1 MVIRYMLDTDV
12 CIALIKNRPASM
24 RSRLSLLTSEE
35 VGISSIVAAELWF
48 GVANSQ
54 KKKKNQSALKDFLE
68 FVTLLDWPCE
78 ASRLYGQVRA
88 QLQKLGTP
96 IGATDLLI
104 VSHAL
109 FIDTVL
115 VTNNT
120 REFER
125 VPDLKIEN
133 WLSDTA

>member
-1 MVIRYMLDTDV
+1 MVIRFMLDTDV
-12 CIALIKNRPASM
+12 CIALIKNRPVSM
-24 RSRLSLLTSEE
+24 QNRLSLLIPEE
-35 VGISSIVAAELWF
+35 VGISSMVAAELWF

-54 KKKKNQSALKDFLE
+54 KKKKNEAALKDFLE

-78 ASRLYGQVRA
+78 ASPFYGHIRS

-96 IGATDLLI
+96 IGAMDLLI
-104 VSHAL
+104 ASHAL
-109 FIDTVL
+109 FLDTVL

-125 VPDLKIEN
+125 VPDLKVEN
-133 WLSDTA
+133 WLSDRG

>member
-12 CIALIKNRPASM
+12 CIALIKNRPVSM
-24 RSRLSLLTSEE
+24 QSRLSLLIPEE
-35 VGISSIVAAELWF
+35 VGISSMVVAELWF

-54 KKKKNQSALKDFLE
+54 KKKKNEAALKDFLE

-78 ASRLYGQVRA
+78 AAPLYGKIRA

-96 IGATDLLI
+96 IGAMDLLI
-104 VSHAL
+104 ATHAL
-109 FIDTVL
+109 FLDTVL

-125 VPDLKIEN
+125 IPDLKLEN
-133 WLSDTA
+133 WLSAMR